1 MYMYIYIG
9 TYIYIYTILSY
20 IYIYM
25 NATFLKYNIMYNNN
39 VARDPRCAPPRD
51 PYGYSAGGGL
61 RPISLLTLWISEGW
75 TRA

>member
-1 MYMYIYIG
+1 
-9 TYIYIYTILSY
+9 
-20 IYIYM
+20 
-25 NATFLKYNIMYNNN
+25 MYNNN